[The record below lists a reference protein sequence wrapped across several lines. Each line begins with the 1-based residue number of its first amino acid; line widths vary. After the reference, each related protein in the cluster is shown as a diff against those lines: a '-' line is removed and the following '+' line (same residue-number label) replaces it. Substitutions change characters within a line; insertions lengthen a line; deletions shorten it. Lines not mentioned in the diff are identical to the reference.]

1 MILRRWEVLAVLGG
15 AALAN
20 LLPTHAQQAV
30 RVYRVGWVVSAS
42 PLSELVGENPI
53 SPQTKAFV
61 GGMRDLG
68 YIEGKNLALER
79 RSAEGKFERL
89 PEIIGELVALNVD
102 VIVSPADVVIQ
113 NAKAVTS
120 TTPIVMAGVA
130 VPVER
135 GFVQSLARP
144 GGNVTGLSSVASI
157 DVVAKR
163 VELIKELVPSLRRLV
178 SLQSEENPPEVSRS
192 VEEACRRMGLSFLLA
207 EHTKTDFANAFE
219 LIRQERPDAMH
230 VALTPGTFVKRHS
243 IVEFAAENHL
253 PTIYPSRY
261 FAEAGGLIS
270 LGANYDDL
278 NRRAASFV
286 DKILKGAK
294 PADLPVEQPTKF
306 DLVIN
311 LRTAKSLGLTVPAS
325 VLVQATEVIE

>member
-1 MILRRWEVLAVLGG
+1 VRRREFIALAGG
-15 AALAN
+15 AAAWPLAAR
-20 LLPTHAQQAV
+20 AQQAA
-30 RVYRVGWVVSAS
+30 RMYRVGWVVSTA

-53 SPQTKAFV
+53 NLQTKAFV
-61 GGMRDLG
+61 GGMHDLG
-68 YIEGKNLALER
+68 YIEGKNLAIER

-89 PEIIGELVALNVD
+89 PEIIGELVGLNVD
-102 VIVSPADVVIQ
+102 VIVSATDVVIQ
-113 NAKAVTS
+113 KAMTVTS

-157 DVVAKR
+157 DIVAKR
-163 VELIKELVPSLRRLV
+163 VELLKELVPNLRRLA
-178 SLQSEENPPEVSRS
+178 SLQSEENPLGVSRS
-192 VEEACRRMGLSFLLA
+192 VEEASRRLGLSFLLA

-219 LIRQERPDAMH
+219 LIRRERPDALH

-253 PTIYPSRY
+253 VTIYPSRY

-278 NRRAASFV
+278 SRRAASFV

-311 LRTAKSLGLTVPAS
+311 LRTAKLLGLTVPAS
-325 VLVQATEVIE
+325 VLVQATEVLE